1 MHSTW
6 KVRTA
11 TTAAI
16 VAVFV
21 AGGTVAQA
29 DDGKVPPPPWQVQVS
44 DYLIVGVVWN
54 EAAIRKA
61 LPPGIKAV
69 AGMTGGIA
77 VYKSDGGYG
86 ISPYDSAY
94 GYVDIEGFD
103 TAQGAKGRWILQG
116 IYGPEE
122 KMAAAIRSAYGWS
135 VRAGEVTLTETT
147 RGRRGVA
154 AIGGRD
160 VLDVEL
166 NLSALPCSAVGGINH
181 YVSGTAAKPIVNQIP
196 FAGQWCGGE
205 PVKANV
211 VASADDPFATFVPA
225 KILWAG
231 AFRDGAIAFTRP
243 VTKP

>member
-1 MHSTW
+1 MNSTW
-6 KVRTA
+6 NVRSA
-11 TTAAI
+11 MM
-16 VAVFV
+16 AVMALV
-21 AGGTVAQA
+21 TMAGSAVAQA
-29 DDGKVPPPPWQVQVS
+29 DDGKVPPPPWQVHVS

-54 EAAIRKA
+54 EATLRKA

-103 TAQGAKGRWILQG
+103 TAQGTKGRWILQG
-116 IYGPEE
+116 MYGPDE
-122 KMAAAIRSAYGWS
+122 KVAAAIRGAYGWS
-135 VRAGEVTLTETT
+135 VRAGAVTFTETA

-154 AIGGRD
+154 SIGGRD

-166 NLSALPCSAVGGINH
+166 NLSALPCSPVGGINH
-181 YVSGTAAKPIVNQIP
+181 YVAGTAAKPVVNQIP
-196 FAGQWCGGE
+196 FTGQWCGGE

-211 VASADDPFATFVPA
+211 VAPADDPFAALVPA
-225 KILWAG
+225 KIIWAG
-231 AFRDGAIAFTRP
+231 EFRDGAIAFTRP
-243 VTKP
+243 VAKP

>member
-1 MHSTW
+1 MNSTW
-6 KVRTA
+6 NVRSA
-11 TTAAI
+11 VLAAMAMLALAGS
-16 VAVFV
+16 AV
-21 AGGTVAQA
+21 THAQ
-29 DDGKVPPPPWQVQVS
+29 DGKVPPPPWQVHVS

-54 EAAIRKA
+54 ETAIRKA

-116 IYGPEE
+116 LYGPDE
-122 KMAAAIRSAYGWS
+122 KVAAAIRVAYGWA
-135 VRAGEVTLTETT
+135 VRAGEVTLTETM

-154 AIGGRD
+154 SIGGRD

-181 YVSGTAAKPIVNQIP
+181 YVGGTAAKPLVNQIP
-196 FAGQWCGGE
+196 FTGQWCGGE

-211 VASADDPFATFVPA
+211 VAPADDPFAALVPV
-225 KILWAG
+225 KVIWAG
-231 AFRDGAIAFTRP
+231 EFRDGAIAFTRP
-243 VTKP
+243 VAKP